1 MLRLQDQARKGAAIA
16 ATATRGHVF
25 LQENKIKKYYVGTL
39 GSRQTPV
46 ATGNKEETKTSSRE
60 NIATFYYSIM
70 CFQVKNEI
78 FSHAP
83 YYLRW
88 CASWFQARAELD
100 DDIVMS
106 CPGPFVVFS
115 HAPYYLRWCAS
126 WFQARAELDDDIVMS
141 CPGPFVVSSTYVS
154 QDDRPSSPLMY
165 YRHHLRLYKVQV
177 PSVFATSCVT

>member
-1 MLRLQDQARKGAAIA
+1 MLRLQDQARKGAAI
-16 ATATRGHVF
+16 TATRGHVF

-106 CPGPFVVFS
+106 CPGPFVV
-115 HAPYYLRWCAS
+115 
-126 WFQARAELDDDIVMS
+126 
-141 CPGPFVVSSTYVS
+141 SSTYVS

-177 PSVFATSCVT
+177 PSVYILCNITSTPTDHATINFYCLPGLNVEGTSSELSSKNETYHSV